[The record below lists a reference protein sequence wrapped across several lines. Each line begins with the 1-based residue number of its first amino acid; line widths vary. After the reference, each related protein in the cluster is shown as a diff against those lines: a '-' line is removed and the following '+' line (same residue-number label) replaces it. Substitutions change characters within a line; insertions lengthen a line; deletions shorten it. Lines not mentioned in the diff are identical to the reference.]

1 MIEMRKVFFSYKAED
16 EIQVSDLNIEIKA
29 GEFVLLCGKSGCGKT
44 TILKMINGLIPH
56 AIEGNYQGKV
66 TIYNKSVREMETF
79 EIAEAEAEADFKNRM
94 DYVGELVGGEALTAG
109 DLAEMVKTQQ
119 FEISILKKENLL
131 KLELNL
137 IKALFLN

>member
-79 EIAEAEAEADFKNRM
+79 EIAEKVGSIFQNPKTQFFNFDS
-94 DYVGELVGGEALTAG
+94 DGEL
-109 DLAEMVKTQQ
+109 
-119 FEISILKKENLL
+119 
-131 KLELNL
+131 
-137 IKALFLN
+137 